1 MKDLSASDV
10 MNIANLAMLEV
21 SESEVESLR
30 HDLNGILHA
39 FEALDRIVMD
49 NDVAYDQRSGMLLSE
64 VSSQGEDFSRMRTDS
79 VGQRTFDSAVLS
91 ANFPEREGNLMVV
104 PQVVDRDE

>member
-1 MKDLSASDV
+1 LKDLSASDV

-39 FEALDRIVMD
+39 FEALDRIVID
-49 NDVAYDQRSGMLLSE
+49 NDVAYDQRSGMVLSE
-64 VSSQGEDFSRMRTDS
+64 VSSQGEAFSRMRTDS
-79 VGQRTFDSAVLS
+79 VGQRTVDLAVLS
-91 ANFPEREGNLMVV
+91 ANFPEREGSLMVV

>member
-1 MKDLSASDV
+1 MKELSASDV
-10 MNIANLAMLEV
+10 INIANLAMLEL
-21 SESEVESLR
+21 SESEVEALR

-39 FEALDRIVMD
+39 FEALDRID
-49 NDVAYDQRSGMLLSE
+49 LTHDLSYDQRSGLVLSE
-64 VSSQGEDFSRMRTDS
+64 VSSRGEAFSRMRADAIAPRAPDP
-79 VGQRTFDSAVLS
+79 GALS